1 MLWASTD
8 VASLVLMMQI
18 GLGVVVLALVAIFL
32 CLCRVLDELREIN
45 ERWDLHELRN
55 IDERWEGEHGA
66 DRDGPG

>member
-1 MLWASTD
+1 
-8 VASLVLMMQI
+8 
-18 GLGVVVLALVAIFL
+18 
-32 CLCRVLDELREIN
+32 VLDELREIN